1 LIEIGRG
8 AISKMSAR
16 LDGSTVQYAFRL
28 GDVEVP
34 VNPLIGSTIRLEY
47 LGAIHCTHCGRR
59 TKTSFSQGYCYPCM
73 TKLAQCDL
81 CIMSPERCHFEAG
94 TCRDPAWGEQ
104 FCMTDHVV
112 YLANSSGVKVGITLK
127 LAVEIG
133 KWADGNKLTAE
144 QRELSLQAMIAWEIQ
159 NLPEEERT
167 GYMGPQECQ
176 SKSTEVPNI
185 LFKSDAIH

>member
-1 LIEIGRG
+1 
-8 AISKMSAR
+8 MS
-16 LDGSTVQYAFRL
+16 
-28 GDVEVP
+28 
-34 VNPLIGSTIRLEY
+34 
-47 LGAIHCTHCGRR
+47 
-59 TKTSFSQGYCYPCM
+59 SFNEMIQ
-73 TKLAQCDL
+73 
-81 CIMSPERCHFEAG
+81 
-94 TCRDPAWGEQ
+94 
-104 FCMTDHVV
+104 
-112 YLANSSGVKVGITLK
+112 NITPDIYKSLK

-176 SKSTEVPNI
+176 SKATEVPNI

>member
-1 LIEIGRG
+1 
-8 AISKMSAR
+8 MS
-16 LDGSTVQYAFRL
+16 
-28 GDVEVP
+28 
-34 VNPLIGSTIRLEY
+34 
-47 LGAIHCTHCGRR
+47 
-59 TKTSFSQGYCYPCM
+59 SFNEM
-73 TKLAQCDL
+73 IK
-81 CIMSPERCHFEAG
+81 
-94 TCRDPAWGEQ
+94 
-104 FCMTDHVV
+104 
-112 YLANSSGVKVGITLK
+112 NITPDIYKSLK

-176 SKSTEVPNI
+176 SKATEVPNI

>member
-1 LIEIGRG
+1 MSSFNEMIKNITSEIYQ
-8 AISKMSAR
+8 S
-16 LDGSTVQYAFRL
+16 
-28 GDVEVP
+28 
-34 VNPLIGSTIRLEY
+34 
-47 LGAIHCTHCGRR
+47 
-59 TKTSFSQGYCYPCM
+59 
-73 TKLAQCDL
+73 
-81 CIMSPERCHFEAG
+81 
-94 TCRDPAWGEQ
+94 
-104 FCMTDHVV
+104 
-112 YLANSSGVKVGITLK
+112 LK